1 MKKDENW
8 DKGDHPCPG
17 EKDEVRTHYTGNC
30 PACTDG
36 RNLRTGLGNDMGHTS
51 PDAAE
56 QIEDE
61 VTYMPQHILNIV
73 AKDPEI
79 EHVPDNMEP
88 PSMEKQRTEEGEENR
103 NRIKSF
109 TGEQEKELGGDDTK
123 MKDEVLEIRP
133 KGYLIEKNHDVK
145 NDERYIDKG
154 KGAGRYVILEGN
166 HSVLSLSNQG
176 IGEKLEVLLG
186 ILW

>member
-1 MKKDENW
+1 
-8 DKGDHPCPG
+8 
-17 EKDEVRTHYTGNC
+17 
-30 PACTDG
+30 
-36 RNLRTGLGNDMGHTS
+36 MGHTS

-123 MKDEVLEIRP
+123 MKDEAPEIWTE
-133 KGYLIEKNHDVK
+133 GYLVEKDHDVK
-145 NDERYIDKG
+145 NDD
-154 KGAGRYVILEGN
+154 
-166 HSVLSLSNQG
+166 
-176 IGEKLEVLLG
+176 
-186 ILW
+186 